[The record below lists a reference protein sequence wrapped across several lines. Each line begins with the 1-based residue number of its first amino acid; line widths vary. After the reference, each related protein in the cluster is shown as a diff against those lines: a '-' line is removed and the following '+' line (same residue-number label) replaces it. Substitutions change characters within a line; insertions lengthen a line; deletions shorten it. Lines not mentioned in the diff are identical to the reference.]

1 MGDWTERDLGEFW
14 GQASTAIGDMDA
26 QPVVRFVEFVCSM
39 IAWSVL
45 ASAHRG
51 GVHGLYE
58 YDRYTPLNF
67 LLMCSILQWAF
78 VIGIVVAKHTRV
90 LEAGLARKC
99 ELYGTAVTFALI
111 YTGAVAGAASSTQ
124 LHDEFYDDSST
135 CKPRHASSHIKD
147 KADYFCSR
155 VAAAVAFAFFA
166 TAANAGSLALIV
178 IKNKQENEHPA
189 TDAYSPIGA
198 PAQEP
203 GAYHVHGSTMEGVG
217 SDDVHHSKDAA
228 VDL

>member
-1 MGDWTERDLGEFW
+1 MGDNLGELW
-14 GQASTAIGDMDA
+14 GQASTAIGDLDA
-26 QPVVRFVEFVCSM
+26 QPVVRFVEIVCSM
-39 IAWSVL
+39 ISWSVL

-51 GVHGLYE
+51 GFHGLYE

-67 LLMCSILQWAF
+67 LLMCAILQWAF
-78 VIGIVVAKHTRV
+78 AIGIVVAKQMRII
-90 LEAGLARKC
+90 EAGLAHKC
-99 ELYGTAVTFALI
+99 ELYGTAITLAMI

-135 CKPRHASSHIKD
+135 CKPRDVSSRIKN

-166 TAANAGSLALIV
+166 TAANAGSLALVV
-178 IKNKQENEHPA
+178 IKNKQANSEHPA
-189 TDAYSPIGA
+189 TDAYSPIGGPDVPVA
-198 PAQEP
+198 P
-203 GAYHVHGSTMEGVG
+203 GAYHVNGPTMEGVG
-217 SDDVHHSKDAA
+217 SDDVSHTKDAA